1 MTGRYVIQYV
11 RMTKYT
17 IKGRVNTMKKRITS
31 ILNTFLYTL
40 CASSTLLLAGCSK
53 TDTHGL
59 SVKNPTSIKIWHY
72 YNGALAA
79 AFDELVSE
87 FNNTLGREQGIVVNA
102 ESMST
107 VTDLEN
113 ALWDAANEKVGA
125 PDMPNIFQCYQDTAF
140 ALDKEISLVNFDDY
154 ITEEER
160 NSYVELFVDAGCI
173 GENHAWKLYP
183 TAKSTEVLILNKTD
197 WDKFALDTGVT
208 TQALSTWEGLTETAQ
223 TYYEWS
229 GGKAFFGRDAFA
241 NYPIIASSQL
251 GHEIFQVTDG
261 KTALDFDHASMRKI
275 WEHFY
280 VPYVKGYYRHIGK
293 FRSDDVKLGEI
304 IALVCSSSSAVY
316 FPTEVTPA
324 DGTPYPIEHLVL
336 PLPNFDQTAPCAVQ
350 QGAGM
355 AVTKSTEAEE
365 YASVLF
371 LKWFTQ
377 WQQNLKFS
385 VNSGYMPVSKE
396 AVNPENVEQFLSENP
411 TSAIVSDTLR
421 VALEENK
428 NYMMYTPP
436 AFTGGTQA
444 RSVLDTTMLELALRD
459 RAAVDGGTAID
470 KFLTDE
476 HFEEWYNSTLK
487 QLEACCK

>member
-1 MTGRYVIQYV
+1 
-11 RMTKYT
+11 
-17 IKGRVNTMKKRITS
+17 MKKRITS

-261 KTALDFDHASMRKI
+261 GTALDFDHDAMRKI

-421 VALEENK
+421 ISIEENSE
-428 NYMMYTPP
+428 YVMYTPP

-444 RSVLDTTMLELALRD
+444 RSVLDTTMPALALKD